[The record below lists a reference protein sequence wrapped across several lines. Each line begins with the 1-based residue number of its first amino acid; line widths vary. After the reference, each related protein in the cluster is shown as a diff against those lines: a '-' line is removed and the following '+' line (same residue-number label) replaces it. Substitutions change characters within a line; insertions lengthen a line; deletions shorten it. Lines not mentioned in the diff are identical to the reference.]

1 MHIQT
6 QAHTCRALT
15 QQLHN
20 TGFPSNANARV
31 LSALE
36 RTCGLPKLLPA
47 QGSMLGQNKDSSLFS
62 PILYIARA
70 SPQWNKAI
78 VPGCLSMFQC
88 YSIFFFFAVKWF
100 FLHGNFIDEMKNFL
114 SRRDGKMCIKS
125 MGGFEIRGTFNS
137 TKPQSQGNI
146 VFQTLKAKPTLSWK
160 KIRRI
165 LCQLNV
171 AGNLTMTRNWYN
183 MNAILQLKNTQTL
196 YLQS

>member
-47 QGSMLGQNKDSSLFS
+47 HGSMLGQNKDSSLFS

-70 SPQWNKAI
+70 SPQGNKAI
-78 VPGCLSMFQC
+78 VPGCLSMFQR
-88 YSIFFFFAVKWF
+88 YSILFLLLNDFF
-100 FLHGNFIDEMKNFL
+100 
-114 SRRDGKMCIKS
+114 
-125 MGGFEIRGTFNS
+125 T
-137 TKPQSQGNI
+137 
-146 VFQTLKAKPTLSWK
+146 WK
-160 KIRRI
+160 FR
-165 LCQLNV
+165 
-171 AGNLTMTRNWYN
+171 
-183 MNAILQLKNTQTL
+183 
-196 YLQS
+196 